1 MFCVVVITHCIFLL
15 YFHIRTNNTSF
26 QYMLVV
32 FASVHQITVKSC
44 ALSPVFLLKQVT
56 IIRIWIYFVY
66 IIFVHQICSVCVCC
80 DVFCCLEHPVF
91 AVGLSFVDLEHCE
104 MVHFANTVSSI
115 FCMCYVVRKIS
126 WIEACCYIGWNFF
139 YIRSHKSTNYFHG
152 HSIFR

>member
-15 YFHIRTNNTSF
+15 NFHIRTNNTSF

-44 ALSPVFLLKQVT
+44 ALRPVFLLKQVT

-66 IIFVHQICSVCVCC
+66 IIFIHQICSVCVCC
-80 DVFCCLEHPVF
+80 GVFCCLEHPLFV
-91 AVGLSFVDLEHCE
+91 VELSFVDLERCK
-104 MVHFANTVSSI
+104 MVHFANTVSSN
-115 FCMCYVVRKIS
+115 FLYVLRCKKNLMNWS
-126 WIEACCYIGWNFF
+126 LLLHWLKFF